1 LPGLVEVALVALQTS
16 PTGAKGYGRARWFRR
31 WLPRYRR
38 NLWLLLAACLVA
50 FLAVGVQGLIL
61 NLYLLSLGFR
71 EDFLGL
77 FSFANTAGIG
87 GAALIAAPMANRF
100 GSRRSLIGAAMLFAA
115 SSAALALTGNPVL
128 LLGVAVA
135 NGVALAHI
143 FVPSATYVMDNA
155 EPTKRATAYAGYFTA
170 QSFGAVLGSY
180 LGGILPTAIFGTTE
194 VTQDGYRWT
203 LIVAAAIAG
212 LAILPLKLA
221 DDQRAVGSLVTQ
233 LPTSSRHAERHQER
247 RDILWI
253 VGSTA
258 LMATSMGFVIPFLNV
273 FFSKQL
279 GATTDDIGIIF
290 AVGACAMV
298 VASIVGPTLGRRFGV
313 VPLLVG
319 CRLVTAPIMVAMG
332 FSPTILAGAGLYV
345 LRILFTN
352 MTWPV
357 DNAFTMELV
366 RPSRRATLAGIRS
379 ASWNLAWALSSGL
392 GGLMIVQ
399 LGFPSIFAVGGLFM
413 VGGGIIY
420 FVAFRSRERQLIS
433 RSQPEPRFTAD

>member
-1 LPGLVEVALVALQTS
+1 VEVAPVAIQTS
-16 PTGAKGYGRARWFRR
+16 PTGAQESGQTRWFRR

-50 FLAVGVQGLIL
+50 FLAIGVQGLIL

-87 GAALIAAPMANRF
+87 GAALIAAPIANRF
-100 GSRRSLIGAAMLFAA
+100 GSRRTLMGAATLFAA
-115 SSAALALTGNPVL
+115 SSAALALTADPVL

-135 NGVALAHI
+135 NGTALAHI
-143 FVPSATYVMDNA
+143 FVPSATFVMDNA
-155 EPTKRATAYAGYFTA
+155 EPTERSTAYAGYFTA
-170 QSFGAVLGSY
+170 QSFGTVLGSY
-180 LGGILPTAIFGTTE
+180 LGGILPTAIF
-194 VTQDGYRWT
+194 VTAEATRAGYVWT
-203 LIVAAAIAG
+203 LILAAAIAG

-221 DDQRAVGSLVTQ
+221 DDRRAAGSLVTQ
-233 LPTSSRHAERHQER
+233 LPTSSRRAERHQER
-247 RDILWI
+247 RDVLWI

-258 LMATSMGFVIPFLNV
+258 LMASSMGFVIPFLNV

-298 VASIVGPTLGRRFGV
+298 VASIIGPILGRRFGV

-319 CRLVTAPIMVAMG
+319 CRMITAPIMVAMG
-332 FSPTILAGAGLYV
+332 LSPTIFAGAGLYV

-352 MTWPV
+352 LTWPV

-366 RPSRRATLAGIRS
+366 RPSMRATLAGVRS

-392 GGLMIVQ
+392 AGLMIVQ

-420 FVAFRSRERQLIS
+420 FLAFRSRERQLTS
-433 RSQPEPRFTAD
+433 RTHPEPAVAAD